1 VRGARD
7 AVMIASA
14 MRRGLALVLA
24 LSALA
29 PVATARAAPVR
40 LVPVG
45 TFSSPVYVTAPPGD
59 TRRIFV
65 VQQGGTIVVVHD
77 GVTSTF
83 ADLTARVLTG
93 GERGLLSMAFAPD
106 YAGSGLF
113 YVDYTARTPTG
124 RLTIEE
130 HRVDPANP
138 NRADPA
144 YARVLATVPHDR
156 HANHNGG
163 QLQFG
168 RDGLLYASTGDGG
181 GAGDPAGNGQNLTSS
196 TPPVVNLTNH
206 DPHLGK
212 ILRLNP
218 RAAAPAV
225 QIFAYGLR
233 NPWRFSFDRATGDL
247 IIADVG
253 QGAFEEVDFARA
265 PGDGLGAN
273 YGWSLFE
280 GLHTFPGGLPA
291 GAATGTVLPVIEKS
305 HADGWCAITGG
316 YVVRDPALPEL
327 AGTYVYSDL
336 CKGRIFGAELPGG
349 RGVDLGLPTVA
360 SPTSFGEDGCGRVYV
375 ASLNGLVFRLASGG
389 GCGPPGA
396 AAPAPRP
403 PVAAPAPDTRAP
415 VLRLT
420 AAARQHALRTGVVT
434 VRATCDE
441 RCVVRAR
448 GRLTVRRVRGAAV
461 PRALVTR
468 RAVARLAAGAHRKLR
483 LRLSPALRRR
493 IRGALSQPR
502 RRAIMRVTATATDA
516 TGNVRRATR
525 RVRIVR

>member
-1 VRGARD
+1 
-7 AVMIASA
+7 MIGPA
-14 MRRGLALVLA
+14 MRRALALVLA
-24 LSALA
+24 LSALTPA
-29 PVATARAAPVR
+29 ATARAAPVR

-45 TFSSPVYVTAPPGD
+45 TFASPVYVTAPPGD
-59 TRRIFV
+59 TGRIFV
-65 VQQGGTIVVVHD
+65 VQQGGAIAVVHD

-106 YAGSGLF
+106 YARSGLF

-124 RLTIEE
+124 QLTIEE

-138 NRADPA
+138 NRADPS
-144 YARVLATVPHDR
+144 YARVLATVPHDEK
-156 HANHNGG
+156 ANHNGG

-168 RDGLLYASTGDGG
+168 PDGLLYASTGDGG

-196 TPPVVNLTNH
+196 TPPVVKMTNH

-212 ILRLNP
+212 LLRLNP
-218 RAAAPAV
+218 RAAAPTA

-233 NPWRFSFDRATGDL
+233 NPWRFSFDRVTGDL

-265 PGDGLGAN
+265 PGDGIGAN

-280 GLHTFPGGLPA
+280 GRHTFPGGRPA
-291 GAATGTVLPVIEKS
+291 GAAPGTVLPVIEQS

-316 YVVRDPALPEL
+316 YVVRDAALPEL

-336 CKGRIFGAELPGG
+336 CKGRIFGARLPGP
-349 RGVDLGLPTVA
+349 GVDLGLPTVA
-360 SPTSFGEDGCGRVYV
+360 SPTSFGQDGCGRVYI
-375 ASLNGLVFRLASGG
+375 ASLNGPVFRLASGG
-389 GCGPPGA
+389 GCVPPAAAPTAPPAPGA
-396 AAPAPRP
+396 AAPAPAIDRRP
-403 PVAAPAPDTRAP
+403 PI
-415 VLRLT
+415 LRLR

-434 VRATCDE
+434 LRAGCDE
-441 RCVVRAR
+441 GCVVRAR
-448 GRLTVRRVRGAAV
+448 GRVRIRRLSAAAV
-461 PRALVTR
+461 APALVTR
-468 RAVARLAAGAHRKLR
+468 RAVARLAPGVHRKLR
-483 LRLSPALRRR
+483 LRLPSALRRR
-493 IRGALSQPR
+493 VRRALSHPG
-502 RRAIMRVTATATDA
+502 RRAVVRVSVTAADA
-516 TGNVRRATR
+516 AGNVRRATR